1 MLSWIIIVS
10 TMLFVGLKLMG
21 LIGWEWWIVLSPIWA
36 PVVAGMVFIGC
47 LFIVALL
54 NRS

>member
-1 MLSWIIIVS
+1 MLSWIIIVL
-10 TMLFVGLKLMG
+10 TNLLVGLKLMG
-21 LIGWEWWIVLSPIWA
+21 IIEWEWWIILSPIWA

-54 NRS
+54 DRS